1 MNINKKT
8 FVPLASLVGILSL
21 FMPWFQLKAFGASIS
36 INSLNGD
43 FKYGYFF
50 GILFIVILVISLWDQ
65 AQEKL
70 GNKKDIAISAVSI
83 LILLLLIIGLLNNRV
98 LFTYGVS
105 LGIGCYL
112 CILASVFIFICTLL
126 SFKQN
131 NDNINIQFDKDKVVE
146 GAKIGA
152 DAAKAFAKVVGKAVK
167 NSIDEVKKEM
177 DKDKENKKEDSENK
191 E

>member
-21 FMPWFQLKAFGASIS
+21 FMPWFQFKAFGASIS

-105 LGIGCYL
+105 LGIAVIYVYWHQFLFLFVHCYHSNRIMI
-112 CILASVFIFICTLL
+112 ILIFSLIR
-126 SFKQN
+126 
-131 NDNINIQFDKDKVVE
+131 IR
-146 GAKIGA
+146 
-152 DAAKAFAKVVGKAVK
+152 
-167 NSIDEVKKEM
+167 
-177 DKDKENKKEDSENK
+177 
-191 E
+191 